1 MRDAPEAW
9 EWERI
14 QSEAC
19 PQCGL
24 DPARLPV
31 GTLGA
36 NTVEAAARWREFLE
50 SADPGTLRRS
60 AGPEVWTPLQYAFHV
75 RDMLIVFGERI
86 DLACREDDPAVPW
99 FDPGDDAWRV
109 YNEAEAA
116 SAVAAIERAADRF
129 SLILGSRHPNDWT
142 RTVRRDGVDQFT
154 VAGLGCFGLH
164 EVHHHLLDANGR
176 LP

>member
-1 MRDAPEAW
+1 MKDAPEAW

-75 RDMLIVFGERI
+75 RDMLRKPPMTI
-86 DLACREDDPAVPW
+86 DAVL
-99 FDPGDDAWRV
+99 G
-109 YNEAEAA
+109 
-116 SAVAAIERAADRF
+116 AADRPPQKEAQRRT
-129 SLILGSRHPNDWT
+129 GT
-142 RTVRRDGVDQFT
+142 RDPERNR
-154 VAGLGCFGLH
+154 
-164 EVHHHLLDANGR
+164 
-176 LP
+176 